1 RTASG
6 SWDDLVYPIPPH
18 PLSCW
23 LLVYHFLPTLIAT
36 GNLLSSPLR
45 YTETRVKARLSS
57 SLADLQLSW
66 FVHCVFGPA
75 FNLDPPSFPN
85 SPSSSPEARTAP
97 FYPSPLPTTVSLGA
111 DRMLMDR
118 FYNQQRLRKSGGSS
132 LSSVG
137 SGSPVGRHQPTR
149 PPTAANSIS
158 AASTSTLLTA
168 SSSSERTRNFSTDSR
183 PRTPPSTRPSM
194 QSGEQDEYPEDHPSP
209 TSDEVNE
216 AVWAGGSDSDD
227 GSDSDPTPGQSLR
240 AVTNSSSSKSKIKT
254 GKSSIFQSIFNKFAK
269 TGKRF
274 GFVPNTKEEQ
284 DRNVL
289 QHQIIAE
296 LFDHRLHLAP
306 VVKARAALDV
316 GTGPGLWA
324 LLTAA
329 TAKKNPNCAVMG
341 VDIEKVRPPYN
352 VSNCQFKIMD
362 ITTDWNIGRQF
373 DFIHVRMLGDIVE
386 KEKFVDSI
394 YRHLNPGGWV
404 EFSEWIAILV
414 SPDHSLEGTA
424 FHKWNMLL
432 QQGLQ
437 NMGRSMHY
445 VSQYQPILE
454 KSGFERMKLTKHAAP
469 TNACYPGKKCQ
480 RFGTMMS
487 SNWNAIIEPLSVPVF
502 TIGLGWSEAQVL
514 ALVKKVRKEIDD
526 TNYHSFMTL
535 LTIYCRKPR
544 SGASSSAS
552 LASSSR
558 SAAQMS
564 VSNVSSH
571 G

>member
-1 RTASG
+1 
-6 SWDDLVYPIPPH
+6 
-18 PLSCW
+18 
-23 LLVYHFLPTLIAT
+23 
-36 GNLLSSPLR
+36 
-45 YTETRVKARLSS
+45 
-57 SLADLQLSW
+57 
-66 FVHCVFGPA
+66 
-75 FNLDPPSFPN
+75 
-85 SPSSSPEARTAP
+85 
-97 FYPSPLPTTVSLGA
+97 
-111 DRMLMDR
+111 MLMDR

-132 LSSVG
+132 SLSSLG
-137 SGSPVGRHQPTR
+137 PGSPVGRHQPPR

-240 AVTNSSSSKSKIKT
+240 AVTHSGSSKSKIKS
-254 GKSSIFQSIFNKFAK
+254 GKSSIFQSIFSKFAK

-274 GFVPNTKEEQ
+274 GFVPHSKEEQ
-284 DRNVL
+284 DRNGQQASFTVVHRSVHESMDANLFTSTCILRLPQDLERIAVL
-289 QHQIIAE
+289 QHHIIAE

-324 LLTAA
+324 LF
-329 TAKKNPNCAVMG
+329 
-341 VDIEKVRPPYN
+341 KV
-352 VSNCQFKIMD
+352 MD
-362 ITTDWNIGRQF
+362 ITTDWNLGRQF

-386 KEKFVDSI
+386 KERFVESI

-424 FHKWNMLL
+424 FYKWNMLL
-432 QQGLQ
+432 QQGLH

-454 KSGFERMKLTKHAAP
+454 KSGFERMNLTKHAAP

-487 SNWNAIIEPLSVPVF
+487 NNWNAIIEPLSVPVF

-526 TNYHSFMTL
+526 PNYHSFMTL
-535 LTIYCRKPR
+535 
-544 SGASSSAS
+544 
-552 LASSSR
+552 
-558 SAAQMS
+558 
-564 VSNVSSH
+564 
-571 G
+571 

>member
-1 RTASG
+1 
-6 SWDDLVYPIPPH
+6 
-18 PLSCW
+18 
-23 LLVYHFLPTLIAT
+23 
-36 GNLLSSPLR
+36 
-45 YTETRVKARLSS
+45 
-57 SLADLQLSW
+57 
-66 FVHCVFGPA
+66 
-75 FNLDPPSFPN
+75 
-85 SPSSSPEARTAP
+85 
-97 FYPSPLPTTVSLGA
+97 
-111 DRMLMDR
+111 MLMDR

-132 LSSVG
+132 LSSLG
-137 SGSPVGRHQPTR
+137 PGSPVGRHQPPR

-194 QSGEQDEYPEDHPSP
+194 QSGEQDDYPEDHPSP

-240 AVTNSSSSKSKIKT
+240 AVTHSGSSKSKIKS
-254 GKSSIFQSIFNKFAK
+254 GKSSIFQSIFSKFAK

-274 GFVPNTKEEQ
+274 GFVPHSKEEQ
-284 DRNVL
+284 DRNGQHASFTVVHRSVHESMAANLFTSTFL

-324 LLTAA
+324 LLTAVI
-329 TAKKNPNCAVMG
+329 AKKNPNCAVMG

-352 VSNCQFKIMD
+352 VSNCQFKVMD
-362 ITTDWNIGRQF
+362 ITTDWNLDRQF

-386 KEKFVDSI
+386 KEKFVESI

-432 QQGLQ
+432 QQGLH

-487 SNWNAIIEPLSVPVF
+487 NNWNAIIEPLSVPVF

-535 LTIYCRKPR
+535 
-544 SGASSSAS
+544 
-552 LASSSR
+552 
-558 SAAQMS
+558 
-564 VSNVSSH
+564 
-571 G
+571 

>member
-1 RTASG
+1 
-6 SWDDLVYPIPPH
+6 
-18 PLSCW
+18 
-23 LLVYHFLPTLIAT
+23 
-36 GNLLSSPLR
+36 
-45 YTETRVKARLSS
+45 
-57 SLADLQLSW
+57 
-66 FVHCVFGPA
+66 
-75 FNLDPPSFPN
+75 
-85 SPSSSPEARTAP
+85 
-97 FYPSPLPTTVSLGA
+97 
-111 DRMLMDR
+111 MLMDR

-240 AVTNSSSSKSKIKT
+240 AVTHSGSSKSKIKT

-274 GFVPNTKEEQ
+274 GFVPNTK
-284 DRNVL
+284 
-289 QHQIIAE
+289 
-296 LFDHRLHLAP
+296 
-306 VVKARAALDV
+306 
-316 GTGPGLWA
+316 
-324 LLTAA
+324 LTAA

-352 VSNCQFKIMD
+352 VSNCQFKVMD

-432 QQGLQ
+432 QQGLH

-487 SNWNAIIEPLSVPVF
+487 NNWNAIIEPLSVPVF

-535 LTIYCRKPR
+535 
-544 SGASSSAS
+544 
-552 LASSSR
+552 
-558 SAAQMS
+558 
-564 VSNVSSH
+564 
-571 G
+571 

>member
-1 RTASG
+1 
-6 SWDDLVYPIPPH
+6 
-18 PLSCW
+18 
-23 LLVYHFLPTLIAT
+23 
-36 GNLLSSPLR
+36 
-45 YTETRVKARLSS
+45 
-57 SLADLQLSW
+57 
-66 FVHCVFGPA
+66 
-75 FNLDPPSFPN
+75 
-85 SPSSSPEARTAP
+85 
-97 FYPSPLPTTVSLGA
+97 
-111 DRMLMDR
+111 MLMDR
-118 FYNQQRLRKSGGSS
+118 FNQQRLRKSGGSS
-132 LSSVG
+132 VCP
-137 SGSPVGRHQPTR
+137 GSPVGRHQPPR

-158 AASTSTLLTA
+158 ATSTSTLLTA
-168 SSSSERTRNFSTDSR
+168 SSSSERTRNFSTDTR

-240 AVTNSSSSKSKIKT
+240 AVTHSGSSKSKIKT
-254 GKSSIFQSIFNKFAK
+254 SKTSIFQSIFNKFAK

-274 GFVPNTKEEQ
+274 GFVPNSKEEQ

-296 LFDHRLHLAP
+296 LFDGRLHLAP

-324 LLTAA
+324 LVP
-329 TAKKNPNCAVMG
+329 KKNPNCAVMG
-341 VDIEKVRPPYN
+341 IDIEKVRPPYN
-352 VSNCQFKIMD
+352 VSNCQFKVMD
-362 ITTDWNIGRQF
+362 ATADWNLNKQF
-373 DFIHVRMLGDIVE
+373 DFIHVRMLGDIIE
-386 KEKFVDSI
+386 KEKFVQSI
-394 YRHLNPGGWV
+394 YSHLNPGGWV

-445 VSQYQPILE
+445 VSQYQPVLE
-454 KSGFERMKLTKHAAP
+454 KAGFERMKLTKHAAP

-487 SNWNAIIEPLSVPVF
+487 NNWNAIIEPLSVPVF

-564 VSNVSSH
+564 VSNVSSQ